1 MLLKFTSPFD
11 ICLPISL
18 CFTVFLSHG
27 RILFPP
33 SIQSWDVSCFLK
45 VARTVAQHCMER
57 IGEESLS
64 FPLLKSGKR
73 QKVHLGRNVSNHFVA
88 DWRSFIG
95 GSKGGARGVRPP
107 SVIFRANWSSKGRKI
122 YFFWR
127 PGPPVIWRSG
137 SASEFPS
144 CWRQTVDARIW
155 LSWDEVWWF
164 TFGLGNWVSQ
174 VSG

>member
-1 MLLKFTSPFD
+1 
-11 ICLPISL
+11 
-18 CFTVFLSHG
+18 
-27 RILFPP
+27 
-33 SIQSWDVSCFLK
+33 
-45 VARTVAQHCMER
+45 ME
-57 IGEESLS
+57 GMGMETLS

-107 SVIFRANWSSKGRKI
+107 SVIFRANWGSKGRKI
-122 YFFWR
+122 IIYFLR
-127 PGPPVIWRSG
+127 PGPPLIWRSG

-155 LSWDEVWWF
+155 LSWDYNFNYDDQNLQTAFSINEWNIYYVGIHKGERQRLSLSRALP
-164 TFGLGNWVSQ
+164 T
-174 VSG
+174 